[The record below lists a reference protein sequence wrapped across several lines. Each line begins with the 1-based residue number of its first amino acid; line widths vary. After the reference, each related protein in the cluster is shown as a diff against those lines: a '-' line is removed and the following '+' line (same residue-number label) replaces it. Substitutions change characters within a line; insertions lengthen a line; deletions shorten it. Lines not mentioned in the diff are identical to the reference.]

1 MDRKSSAVD
10 TVTVAVS
17 RIIGSLTMDDICTSL
32 TYILCS
38 EKRYLSH
45 TAISTQ
51 SIGVLKITIGVW
63 IVLKINDT
71 SRS

>member
-32 TYILCS
+32 IFSS

-45 TAISTQ
+45 TAINTQ
-51 SIGVLKITIGVW
+51 SI
-63 IVLKINDT
+63 
-71 SRS
+71 